1 LFLERMMTT
10 LVLFLSDLLLVR
22 LTRPGRRELR
32 AAMKTALVVSAG
44 DFIVEGIAGRLGLW
58 EYDLPGSIAGLPVD
72 LSPDIGLMSFAYCTG
87 LAYVDR
93 KPSSR
98 RFRPAYVIGAM
109 LAVGTE
115 GWLKNAR
122 AAGQGQLAFA
132 IDPEARPV
140 LFAFCNYAVLS
151 LFLLAVTAV
160 FTMLVKRSREGREQ

>member
-1 LFLERMMTT
+1 MFLERLMTT
-10 LVLFLSDLLLVR
+10 LILFLTDLLLVR
-22 LTRPGRRELR
+22 ITRPGRRELR
-32 AAMKTALVVSAG
+32 AAVKTALLTSAG
-44 DFIVEGIAGRLGLW
+44 DFIVEGFAGRLGLW
-58 EYDLPGSIAGLPVD
+58 EYDLPGSMVGLPVD
-72 LSPDIGLMSFAYCTG
+72 LSPDIGLLSFAYCTG

-98 RFRPAYVIGAM
+98 CFRHAYLLGAM

-122 AAGQGQLAFA
+122 VAGQGRISFA
-132 IDPEARPV
+132 IDPESRPV

-160 FTMLVKRSREGREQ
+160 FTIFVKRSDEGPEQ